1 MILYHLIQCYLF
13 YDMGQLNIVFM
24 IQYYIVSDN
33 TIFMYTII
41 QLNIYKSFA
50 YEKGPVRKLISPF
63 FK

>member
-41 QLNIYKSFA
+41 QLNINKSFA
-50 YEKGPVRKLISPF
+50 YEKGPILKLISPF